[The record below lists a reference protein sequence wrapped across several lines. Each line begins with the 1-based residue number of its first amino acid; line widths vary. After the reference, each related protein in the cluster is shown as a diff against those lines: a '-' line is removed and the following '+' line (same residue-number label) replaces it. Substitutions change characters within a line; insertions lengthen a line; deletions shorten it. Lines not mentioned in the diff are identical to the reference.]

1 MLTSFMIYAVVGAIA
16 GVLAGLL
23 GIGGGLVIVPML
35 VFSFTL
41 QHIPQELMMHLALG
55 TSLASIIFTSVSS
68 FRAHH
73 KRGAVRWDVFK
84 RITPGIIVGT
94 LAGSC
99 VASTLPTHI
108 LKGIFVAFL
117 YYVATQMI
125 LGKKPAA
132 SRQLPRTAGIFG
144 AGGVIGSFSSLVGIG
159 GGTLSVPFLTWC
171 NIPVHHAIGTSSAI
185 GLPIALAGAFGYILN
200 GLGTPDLPDL
210 SLGFVYLPALFG
222 TICFSVLTAPVG
234 AKLAHSLPVDKLKRI
249 FAILLYVVATRMLIS
264 VF

>member
-1 MLTSFMIYAVVGAIA
+1 MIYAAVGAIA

-41 QHIPQELMMHLALG
+41 QHIPHELIMHLALG

-94 LAGSC
+94 FAGSC
-99 VASTLPTHI
+99 VASQLPTHI
-108 LKGIFVAFL
+108 LKGIFVVFL

-125 LGKKPAA
+125 LGKKPPA
-132 SRQLPRTAGIFG
+132 SRQIPGTAGIFG
-144 AGGVIGSFSSLVGIG
+144 AGGIIGSFSSLVGIG

-200 GLGTPDLPDL
+200 GLGSPNLPEL
-210 SLGFVYLPALFG
+210 SLGYVYLPALAG
-222 TICFSVLTAPVG
+222 IICFSVFTAPLG
-234 AKLAHSLPVDKLKRI
+234 ARLAHSLPVAKLKRI
-249 FAILLYVVATRMLIS
+249 FAILLYVVATRMLLS